1 MADEKD
7 QRPDIAKDDEKT
19 PRKDVKEHWHNA
31 EETMSEAPG
40 GQPERREAEP
50 HVLTRGSARPSAVV
64 DR

>member
-31 EETMSEAPG
+31 EETMSEAP
-40 GQPERREAEP
+40 A
-50 HVLTRGSARPSAVV
+50 GSPSAEKQS
-64 DR
+64 RTS